1 MITAS
6 KPVDTPN
13 ILEPQMTGVF
23 PNPILT
29 YTNKK
34 SLSLKERDY
43 LLNLEQRKNMGNTS
57 SVNESLF
64 KDVKLKILQTWIRSA
79 LEDYVDRIY
88 CPKESITLNITQSWV
103 NVCRKGEYHHLH
115 SHPNSLVSGVYY
127 VQSSKNDKINFT
139 DNSHSTLDII
149 PREYNLFNSRDWW
162 MPAMQ
167 DTLVLFPSS
176 LFHRVSP
183 VEEERDRDRVSL
195 SFNTFPTGI
204 LGSSDNLSELEL

>member
-1 MITAS
+1 MITAN
-6 KPVDTPN
+6 KPVNTPD

-23 PNPILT
+23 PTPILT

-34 SLSLKERDY
+34 SLSLKEDY

-57 SVNESLF
+57 SVNESLL
-64 KDVKLKILQTWIRSA
+64 KDKKLKILLNWIHSA
-79 LEDYVDRIY
+79 LEDYVDKIY

-103 NVCRKGEYHHLH
+103 NICRKGEYHHLH

-127 VQSSKNDKINFT
+127 VQSSKNDKINFA
-139 DNSHSTLDII
+139 DNSHSMLDII
-149 PREYNLFNSRDWW
+149 PREYNIFNSRDWW

-176 LFHRVSP
+176 LFHQVNS
-183 VEEERDRDRVSL
+183 VEERDRDRVSL
-195 SFNTFPTGI
+195 SFNTFPTGT
-204 LGSSDNLSELEL
+204 LGSSANLSELEL